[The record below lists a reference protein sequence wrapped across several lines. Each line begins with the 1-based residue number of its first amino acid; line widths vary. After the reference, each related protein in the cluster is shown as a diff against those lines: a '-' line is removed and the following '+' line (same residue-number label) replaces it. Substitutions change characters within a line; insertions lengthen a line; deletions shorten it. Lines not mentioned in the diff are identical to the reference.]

1 MPARSIAL
9 GVRTHSG
16 WAAVVAV
23 AAGPD
28 GISIAHRGRL
38 ELVVPG
44 PDAVRQPYHEA
55 EGRPVERARRIV
67 ADATE
72 LAARLAAEGLAG
84 IAERVG
90 SGGRVEVCGLL
101 LSSGRPLPG
110 FEAILASH
118 AAIHAA
124 EGELFRDAIRSA
136 TAARKWALVAAPE
149 KDIWARAA
157 AAVGRPAAEVRKRVA
172 ALGKSVG
179 PPWTQDE
186 KLATAAALLA
196 LSEAGGSRPAL

>member
-1 MPARSIAL
+1 MPARSVAL
-9 GVRTHSG
+9 GVRAHSG

-23 AAGPD
+23 ASSSEGLQ
-28 GISIAHRGRL
+28 ILHRGRV

-55 EGRPVERARRIV
+55 EGLALERARQIV
-67 ADATE
+67 DDATD
-72 LAARLAAEGLAG
+72 LARRLAAEGLEA
-84 IAERVG
+84 IAERLRKD
-90 SGGRVEVCGLL
+90 GRVEACGLL

-124 EGELFRDAIRSA
+124 EGELYREAIRSA
-136 TAARKWALVAAPE
+136 AAARRWTVAGSPE
-149 KDIWARAA
+149 KQVWTRAA
-157 AAVGRPAAEVRKRVA
+157 AALGRPRAAVQKGVA
-172 ALGKSVG
+172 ALGKPLG

-186 KLATAAALLA
+186 KLATAAAIVA
-196 LSEAGGSRPAL
+196 LSEAGASPAL

>member
-55 EGRPVERARRIV
+55 DGLTLERARRIV

-72 LAARLAAEGLAG
+72 LASRLAAEGLAAV
-84 IAERVG
+84 AERVRG
-90 SGGRVEVCGLL
+90 DGRVEACGLL

-124 EGELFRDAIRSA
+124 EGELYRDAIRSA
-136 TAARKWALVAAPE
+136 ATARRWTVAGSPE
-149 KDIWARAA
+149 KQVWTRAG
-157 AAVGRPAAEVRKRVA
+157 AAVGRPPAAVQKRVA
-172 ALGKSVG
+172 GLGKSLG

-186 KLATAAALLA
+186 KLATAAAIVA
-196 LSEAGGSRPAL
+196 LSEAGASPVL